1 MKKFEQGVLNTTE
14 QNDVNSLIMEKASDI
29 AGELTEQACKI
40 KGVACF
46 TEPDEDNDGMTSY
59 TEEAQ
64 DMFNSFYDTKMD
76 ELYELVNGVQAI
88 VEEDAGQLT
97 LEEMELELKEV
108 KSKILIDLKDTDN
121 VDYKEYMKHIGEET
135 ILLKYIDKLKMPTES
150 IQQ

>member
-40 KGVACF
+40 KGITCF
-46 TEPDEDNDGMTSY
+46 TDPDEDNDGMTSY

-76 ELYELVNGVQAI
+76 ELYELVNSVQAV
-88 VEEDAGQLT
+88 VEKQKKGYASEEEEGDAAIIITMRQST
-97 LEEMELELKEV
+97 IQVISMTPEKELLHEIRVAPKGAWDKIWEGI
-108 KSKILIDLKDTDN
+108 KSIK
-121 VDYKEYMKHIGEET
+121 
-135 ILLKYIDKLKMPTES
+135 S
-150 IQQ
+150 IK